1 MIISRTPFRMS
12 FIGGGTDYTEFINKH
27 EGCVLNTSIDKYMY
41 ILAHPY
47 VDLNKIQVKH
57 SLPECVDKVSQ
68 LKHPILRKI
77 LELLGIEK
85 GIEIS
90 SFADV
95 STGTGLGSTA
105 SFTVGLLHCL
115 SSYLNNQV
123 TKDYLAQTASK
134 IEIDELKQPYGM
146 QDQYA
151 AAFGGLNF
159 ITFKSDQSVIVE
171 PITISKERKN
181 ELKNNLLMFYTGSSR
196 SASSILIKQK
206 EIIDQD
212 ENTFNALVEMTALT
226 KESKRILYSGDLDD
240 FGKIMHE
247 GWQLKKTLAPNITNE
262 YIDNLYKKAITRG
275 GALGGKLLGAG
286 GSGYLLFYCPPDRQS
301 TLRSVLSDLPEL
313 RYQFESA
320 GSNIIFYDNNI

>member
-1 MIISRTPFRMS
+1 MIISRTPFRIS
-12 FIGGGTDYTEFINKH
+12 FIGGGSDYTEFTSKH
-27 EGCVLNTSIDKYMY
+27 EGCVLSTSIDKYMY

-47 VDLNKIQVKH
+47 TDINRIQVKH
-57 SLPECVDKVSQ
+57 SQPECVETVDQ
-68 LKHPILRKI
+68 LKHPILKSI
-77 LELLGIEK
+77 LQFLGIGK

-115 SSYLNNQV
+115 NSYLNNQV
-123 TKDYLAQTASK
+123 TKEYLAKTAST

-151 AAFGGLNF
+151 ASFGGLNF
-159 ITFKSDQSVIVE
+159 ITFKTDRSVIVE
-171 PITISKERKN
+171 PITISKARKN
-181 ELKNNLLMFYTGSSR
+181 ELENNLLIFYPGSSR
-196 SASSILIKQK
+196 SASSILVKQK
-206 EIIDQD
+206 QIMDQD
-212 ENTFNALVEMTALT
+212 ENTFHALVEMTELVR
-226 KESKRILYSGDLDD
+226 ESKNILFSGDLDD
-240 FGKIMHE
+240 FGKIMHQ
-247 GWQLKKTLAPNITNE
+247 GWKLKKNLAPNITNE

-286 GSGYLLFYCPPDRQS
+286 GSGYLLFYCPEERQA

-313 RYQFESA
+313 NYQFESA
-320 GSNIIFYDNNI
+320 GSNIIFYDNNM